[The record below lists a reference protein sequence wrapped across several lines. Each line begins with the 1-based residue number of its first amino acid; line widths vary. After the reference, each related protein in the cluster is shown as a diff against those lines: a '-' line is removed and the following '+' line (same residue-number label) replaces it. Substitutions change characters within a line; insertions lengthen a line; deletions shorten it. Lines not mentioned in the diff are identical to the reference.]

1 MSVHDQQLS
10 LLLEGQLRNIKQ
22 LLDLNDQLMVC
33 LGTENLKKLNSLFNS
48 IKKTQVMVVR
58 ADTDIKRFIELNYE
72 NNTGIFNSYILSLFK
87 DIKDQTNKNKMKLD
101 KLFVS
106 SKQLLQ
112 QNAHSLKQ
120 ARTGTKMMQTFK
132 ALNGEQPSIEF
143 NV

>member
-22 LLDLNDQLMVC
+22 LLNLNDQLMVC
-33 LGTENLKKLNSLFNS
+33 LGTENLKSLNSLFNS

-72 NNTGIFNSYILSLFK
+72 NNTGIFNSYILSLIK
-87 DIKDQTNKNKMKLD
+87 DIKDQTNKNKVKLD

-112 QNAHSLKQ
+112 ENAHSLKQ

-132 ALNGEQPSIEF
+132 ALHGEHSSIEF